1 MSWGKI
7 YETTWWGSGALDNNI
22 GWGLIYRDYIDPTT
36 AFEVL
41 AENGDYLQTE
51 QNEYIIIE

>member
-7 YETTWWGSGALDNNI
+7 YDVTWWGNPKQT
-22 GWGLIYRDYIDPTT
+22 GWGEIYYPYTDPTPT
-36 AFEVL
+36 PFFEVL
-41 AENGDYLQTE
+41 AEDGAFLQTE